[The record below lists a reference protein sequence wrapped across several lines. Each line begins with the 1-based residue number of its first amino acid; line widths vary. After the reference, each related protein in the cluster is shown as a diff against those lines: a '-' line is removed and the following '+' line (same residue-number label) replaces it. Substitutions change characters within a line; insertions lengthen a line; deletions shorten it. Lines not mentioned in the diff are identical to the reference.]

1 MWNNIER
8 AILYQDY
15 YFSNE
20 LYIYIYLFF
29 PRIYFIQQDKRTIA
43 EIVLGWENKNMTI
56 LLLQEKQH
64 PLDDDSSTKR
74 NRRIVS
80 NFRKIF
86 IIRSQTSDA
95 EARRFRNQR
104 HAAQKG

>member
-74 NRRIVS
+74 NR
-80 NFRKIF
+80 